1 MVNQNLLDTYLST
14 IQALVESSKIDD
26 ALIALRKLD
35 TDLQAGLWQNV
46 ILISG
51 EYNDANDMYNKGILS
66 AADLDQKRRRVR
78 YVLTELIKE
87 APKNIELNTRLKGL
101 GNPSKVSVL
110 SGNEKKLE
118 KIIGASNTMLRINWL
133 EKGLNASKAVC
144 RIVYE
149 NGKPLG
155 TGFMTQDGY
164 LFTNNHVI
172 NSKEKAAQLR
182 AEFNFEFGLDG
193 KLRQRTLYQFD
204 TSDFVTSPQEAL
216 DFTRVKVVDKME
228 SPLSQWGFV
237 EFAPDAV
244 PSVSDPVNIIQHPA
258 GEDKQIA
265 LNANEVLNIDGVFVQ
280 YAADTLGGSSG
291 SPVFN
296 QDWKVVA
303 LHHAGVTVPINGV
316 QTPANEG
323 ILFREIFAS
332 IHGSASSDGQPSGH
346 GHVGKTSA
354 GASKPESV
362 PPPSASSNAPR
373 FVVVYHHTEQSY
385 CDTLNDYLYLLK
397 KRGKMSVYNIHSDTK
412 ASEEVKKR
420 TLEEIEKADYVL
432 CLITAKFLNSEWLD
446 LSLNSHKKIVP
457 IRVTNIDLK
466 DSGLENLRSLPS
478 QHRSIPSFGDED
490 AAYTDVV
497 NEIRRL
503 LPE

>member
-1 MVNQNLLDTYLST
+1 MVNQNLLDTYLAT

-26 ALIALRKLD
+26 ALVALRKLD
-35 TDLQAGLWQNV
+35 DELQAGLWQNV

-66 AADLDQKRRRVR
+66 AGELDQKRRRVR

-87 APKNIELNTRLKGL
+87 APKNIELNARLKGL
-101 GNPSKVSVL
+101 SNSSKINVL

-118 KIIGASNTMLRINWL
+118 KIVGAANTMLRINWL
-133 EKGLNASKAVC
+133 EKGLYASKAVC

-155 TGFMTQDGY
+155 TGFLTPGGY

-172 NSKEKAAQLR
+172 DSKETAAKLR

-193 KLRQRTLYQFD
+193 KLRERTLYQFD
-204 TSDFVTSPQEAL
+204 TADFVTSSKDDL
-216 DFTRVKVVDKME
+216 DFTRIKVIDRPDA
-228 SPLSQWGFV
+228 PLSQWGMV
-237 EFAPDAV
+237 SFAPEAI
-244 PSVSDPVNIIQHPA
+244 PSVDDPVNIIQHPA

-265 LNANEVLNIDGVFVQ
+265 LNANEVLNIDGPFIQ

-323 ILFREIFAS
+323 VLFRDIFAH
-332 IHGSASSDGQPSGH
+332 IN
-346 GHVGKTSA
+346 
-354 GASKPESV
+354 GAAPGNG
-362 PPPSASSNAPR
+362 PSASPKPAQNESLEGTPTPPPAANPIPR
-373 FVVVYHHTEQSY
+373 FVVVYHHAEQSY
-385 CDTLNDYLYLLK
+385 CDTLNDHLYLLK
-397 KRGKMSVYNIHSDTK
+397 KRGKMSVYNIHSDAQ
-412 ASEEVKKR
+412 ASEDVKQR
-420 TLEEIEKADYVL
+420 ALEEIAKADYVL
-432 CLITAKFLNSEWLD
+432 CLITAKFIASNWLD
-446 LSLNSHKKIVP
+446 VATNSQKKIVP
-457 IRVTNIDLK
+457 IRVTNTELK

-478 QHRSIPSFGDED
+478 QNRTIPSFGNDED